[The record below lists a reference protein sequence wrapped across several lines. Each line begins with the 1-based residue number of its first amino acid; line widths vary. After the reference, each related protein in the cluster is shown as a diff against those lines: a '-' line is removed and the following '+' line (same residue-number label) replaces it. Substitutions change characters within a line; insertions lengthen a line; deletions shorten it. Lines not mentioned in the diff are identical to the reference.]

1 MTWSCWKF
9 SVFVLPCLNTLIK
22 INSPISLY
30 IFDFYLLKQ
39 FLIIIVLTLHD
50 TLLYFTDKCEDTIRT
65 LPVLQ
70 HSDTNPEDLDTE
82 AEDHAADET
91 RYALMSRP
99 WIPGQSAPKAT
110 RLHKNPSEYTIN
122 ELVAKQTAKRKA
134 SEDF

>member
-1 MTWSCWKF
+1 MMSIEGCSWRRADNRRAPGWEQVRKRLAGDSG
-9 SVFVLPCLNTLIK
+9 LP
-22 INSPISLY
+22 
-30 IFDFYLLKQ
+30 
-39 FLIIIVLTLHD
+39 
-50 TLLYFTDKCEDTIRT
+50 LLYFTDKCEDTIRT